1 MKRMIIRN
9 DLIKK
14 SDYSRKYKI
23 NRVKL
28 DQLIQDGKLVVEQI
42 SGTDYIRLETK

>member
-1 MKRMIIRN
+1 MKRIIVRK

-14 SDYSRKYKI
+14 IEYSKKYNI